1 MNNGFR
7 TTTAMQMNNN
17 LGHTSQ
23 LQSMAEQ
30 IQMMFP
36 HYPVS
41 TIIGDLQVTHSME
54 LTVDNMLEG
63 RLPAPPEPAFDDEA
77 TNDFDADAPALEPSR
92 AFALSDSEQAHNSR
106 ESDPRLATQSAQLW
120 NKI

>member
-7 TTTAMQMNNN
+7 TTNAMQMNNN

-36 HYPVS
+36 HYPVA

-54 LTVDNMLEG
+54 LTIDNMLEG

-77 TNDFDADAPALEPSR
+77 TNDFDAGAPAVEPSR
-92 AFALSDSEQAHNSR
+92 AFEPSDSEQAHTSR
-106 ESDPRLATQSAQLW
+106 ESDQRLATQSASLW
-120 NKI
+120 STI